1 MTWIKQ
7 LFSRRRL
14 YDELSEEI
22 EQHLEEKIEE
32 LVAEGMSRPE
42 ATAAARRQFG
52 SVTVTEEE
60 SREVWQW
67 PSLESFLADLRFG
80 ARTLRK
86 SLAFTAVAVLT
97 LALGMG
103 ANTAIFSLVN
113 GILLVPL
120 PYPEPDRLMSVTGA
134 YPEGA
139 LVAMR
144 EQVRTMEVGAYA
156 EGHDLNL
163 TGQGEP
169 VRLTATLVSAEL
181 FSILKA
187 QPELGRVFERGED
200 VPGKDHYVLLSHA
213 LWQQHFAGDRTI
225 IGRSIELEGVS
236 REVVGV
242 MPADFHFPSTKT
254 QMWIPLDND
263 PRRVSS
269 YWAGDYMPVV
279 GRLRPEATLQQ
290 ARAEI
295 RLFQARVPALFPW
308 PMPASWNADVSVVPL
323 QNGMVQDVRI
333 RLLLLLAAVGLVLLI
348 ACTNVTNLTLARA
361 ATREKE
367 FALRA
372 AMGAGRRRIV
382 RQLLT
387 ESLLLASIGG
397 LLGLALAFEGIVLLK
412 TRLPAD
418 TPQLMAVHMD
428 WRVFAFTGGLTILT
442 GLFVGLA
449 PALEISRGALINS
462 LKSGG
467 RGQAVS
473 VSERLRSGLVVGEV
487 ALAVLLVIA
496 AGLMIRSFWALSH
509 VNPGFH
515 PEQLLT
521 ARITPDESFS
531 NNPER
536 CLTFYRTVLDKVRSF
551 PGVNGAAFV
560 NTLPLGGRVS
570 KRSLDVENHVDA
582 TGETAPLFWLNVV
595 TSDYF
600 RVMGIPVL
608 SGRGFEDSDVSGSP
622 VVVVTAETAR
632 RFWPAE
638 SAVGKHIRFV
648 DDKDWRTIVGVISD
662 VRAYDLVHNAPQW
675 IDGTAY
681 VPYNPLATLE
691 NKRVPSEMTIAIRAT
706 SDGSELAGLLRE
718 SVATLSNE
726 VPVSEVQTMDAV
738 VTGAVSTPAATT
750 SLFVAFAALA
760 LLLGIIGIYGVFS
773 YLVAQRT
780 REIGLRVALGAQRRD
795 VLVLVMKEGAKFS
808 LAGIAIGL
816 LSAVFVTRSMASQ
829 LYGVSPLDPLTYLAV
844 ALVMAAVAFLA
855 CYVPTRRA
863 MRVDPAIA
871 LRYE

>member
-52 SVTVTEEE
+52 SVTLTEEE

-242 MPADFHFPSTKT
+242 MPADFHFPSTKA
-254 QMWIPLDND
+254 QIWIPLDND

-295 RLFQARVPALFPW
+295 RMFQARVPALFPW

-333 RLLLLLAAVGLVLLI
+333 RLLLLLAAVGMVLLI

-428 WRVFAFTGGLTILT
+428 WRVLAFTGGLTILT

-467 RGQAVS
+467 RGEAVS

>member
-52 SVTVTEEE
+52 SVTLTEEE

-120 PYPEPDRLMSVTGA
+120 PYPEPDRLVSVTGA

-169 VRLTATLVSAEL
+169 VRLTATVVSAEL

-187 QPELGRVFERGED
+187 HPELGRVFERGED
-200 VPGKDHYVLLSHA
+200 VPGKDNYVLLSHA

-254 QMWIPLDND
+254 QIWIPLDND

-290 ARAEI
+290 ARGEI
-295 RLFQARVPALFPW
+295 RMFQARVPALFPW

-323 QNGMVQDVRI
+323 QNGMVQDVRV

-348 ACTNVTNLTLARA
+348 ACTNVANLTLARA

-387 ESLLLASIGG
+387 ESVLLASIGG
-397 LLGLALAFEGIVLLK
+397 LLGLALAFEGIALLK

-418 TPQLMAVHMD
+418 TPQLMAVDMD

-467 RGQAVS
+467 RGEAVS

-509 VNPGFH
+509 VNPGVH

-521 ARITPDESFS
+521 ARITPDESFC
-531 NNPER
+531 NDPER

-622 VVVVTAETAR
+622 VAVVTAETAR

-638 SAVGKHIRFV
+638 SAIGKHIRLV

-706 SDGSELAGLLRE
+706 SDGSEIAGLLRE
-718 SVATLSNE
+718 SVAALSNE

-816 LSAVFVTRSMASQ
+816 LSAVFVTRSLASQ

>member
-52 SVTVTEEE
+52 SVTLTAED

-120 PYPEPDRLMSVTGA
+120 PYPEPDRLVSVTGA

-187 QPELGRVFERGED
+187 QPELGRVFEHGED
-200 VPGKDHYVLLSHA
+200 VPGKDNYVLLGHA

-254 QMWIPLDND
+254 QIWIPLDND

-279 GRLRPEATLQQ
+279 GRLRPEATLEQ

-295 RLFQARVPALFPW
+295 RMFQARVPALFPW

-323 QNGMVQDVRI
+323 QNGMVQDVRT

-428 WRVFAFTGGLTILT
+428 WRVLAFTGGLTILT

>member
-52 SVTVTEEE
+52 SVTLTEEE

-295 RLFQARVPALFPW
+295 RMFQARIPALFPW

-387 ESLLLASIGG
+387 ESVLLASIGG

-418 TPQLMAVHMD
+418 TPRLMAVHMD

-467 RGQAVS
+467 RGEAVS

-531 NNPER
+531 NDPER

-638 SAVGKHIRFV
+638 SAIGKHIRFV

-681 VPYNPLATLE
+681 VPYNALATLE

-706 SDGSELAGLLRE
+706 SDGSEIAGLLRE
-718 SVATLSNE
+718 SVAALSNE

-816 LSAVFVTRSMASQ
+816 VSAVFVTRAMAGQ
-829 LYGVSPLDPLTYLAV
+829 LFGVSPLDPLTYLAV

>member
-295 RLFQARVPALFPW
+295 RMFQARVPALFPW